1 MKIEHNHEHHEKAT
15 GNLLFVFILNITF
28 NVIVILGGLI
38 TNSVAI
44 LADCLHDLSDTISIG
59 LAGCW
64 SMYLRKIQ
72 MKIILMVIKGF
83 LF

>member
-44 LADCLHDLSDTISIG
+44 LAEACISEK
-59 LAGCW
+59 
-64 SMYLRKIQ
+64 SK
-72 MKIILMVIKGF
+72 
-83 LF
+83 

>member
-15 GNLLFVFILNITF
+15 GNLIFVFILNITF

-44 LADCLHDLSDTISIG
+44 LADCLHDLSEKS
-59 LAGCW
+59 
-64 SMYLRKIQ
+64 K
-72 MKIILMVIKGF
+72 
-83 LF
+83 